1 MPMVPAQLLMV
12 DWSSNENLTCVLN
25 SCDIASDNN
34 RNKLKVLSNIALT
47 SAKEKQTRNSL
58 SLFGKNRRQV
68 TNMALA

>member
-1 MPMVPAQLLMV
+1 M
-12 DWSSNENLTCVLN
+12 CVLN
-25 SCDIASDNN
+25 SCDIASNNKHN